1 LFRAEE
7 VLGLM
12 LLTWHNL
19 HYYQDVMRSLREAI
33 AEQRTQAFAAEFAE
47 QQALGDIE
55 PI

>member
-1 LFRAEE
+1 
-7 VLGLM
+7 M

-19 HYYQDVMRSLREAI
+19 YYYQDVMRGLREAI
-33 AEQRTQAFAAEFAE
+33 AEKGTEAFAAEFHR